1 MRPWVRPPGR
11 GRRAVPAV
19 PLRRRRG
26 GSGAARGG
34 CSSTMARRRAAGVGA
49 QGGQSAACALPAVFP
64 IGRAVCPPAGM
75 GTEGGMLR
83 ASPGRGGTAMP
94 GAGSGHGTA
103 KSAGLRVPLPRAP
116 SPHTGLPLPPRKD
129 RSPSLCHRNDIS
141 GTGSEEAAPAG
152 TPLPAEGSRCPGA
165 RPAGSCPGAG
175 AAAGGGGPLPAI
187 VCVAQS
193 PRVGT
198 RSAAERGRR
207 APQICVQLPRQSSVE
222 TRTQSFLCASP
233 CFVGAGDHI
242 KFRCARR

>member
-1 MRPWVRPPGR
+1 MGCC
-11 GRRAVPAV
+11 GH
-19 PLRRRRG
+19 RRG
-26 GSGAARGG
+26 EAARRCPGQ
-34 CSSTMARRRAAGVGA
+34 AAGTARPSPRG
-49 QGGQSAACALPAVFP
+49 F
-64 IGRAVCPPAGM
+64 
-75 GTEGGMLR
+75 
-83 ASPGRGGTAMP
+83 ASPSP
-94 GAGSGHGTA
+94 
-103 KSAGLRVPLPRAP
+103 VPP

-207 APQICVQLPRQSSVE
+207 APQICVQLPRQSGVE